1 MVWPFSTRDAKTIN
15 NEIDNLRKE
24 LKQNWTRTKSL
35 NELPDKSLAS
45 QAADA
50 EQPDTDPQIT
60 IQIFG
65 SDDEN
70 SKGFFINGYKINTHN
85 LNNLNKTFST
95 NDQVKDFFKNL
106 IGYIENN
113 NLPKDKQLDPKNFF
127 HSYTKTIDIEPI
139 RKDQPEQEGGK
150 KKKRSRKRKSKSK
163 PRKTR
168 KH

>member
-1 MVWPFSTRDAKTIN
+1 
-15 NEIDNLRKE
+15 
-24 LKQNWTRTKSL
+24 
-35 NELPDKSLAS
+35 
-45 QAADA
+45 
-50 EQPDTDPQIT
+50 
-60 IQIFG
+60 
-65 SDDEN
+65 
-70 SKGFFINGYKINTHN
+70 
-85 LNNLNKTFST
+85 LNKTFST